1 MISIT
6 RASEENLKD
15 LQIVSINSFYQAFRN
30 DNSEEDMSNYLEN
43 NFNLEKL
50 RDQLKNPLSSFYLVK
65 ENQETIGYFKLNIGL
80 AQTDSHD
87 PNALEIER
95 IYLLEQ
101 YTGKGVAQ
109 EMMVKIIEI
118 AKSSA
123 VKSIWLGVWENNHR
137 AIRFYEKYGFEKF
150 DEHIFMLG
158 HDAQTDWMMRLYL

>member
-15 LQIVSINSFYQAFRN
+15 LQIISINSFYQAFRN
-30 DNSEEDMSNYLEN
+30 DNAEEDMSNYLEN

-50 RDQLKNPLSSFYLVK
+50 RDQLQNPLSSFYLVK
-65 ENQETIGYFKLNIGL
+65 ENQETIGYFKLNFGH

-123 VKSIWLGVWENNHR
+123 VKIIWLGVWENNHR

-150 DEHIFMLG
+150 NEHIFMLG
-158 HDAQTDWMMRLYL
+158 QDAQTDWMMRLYL